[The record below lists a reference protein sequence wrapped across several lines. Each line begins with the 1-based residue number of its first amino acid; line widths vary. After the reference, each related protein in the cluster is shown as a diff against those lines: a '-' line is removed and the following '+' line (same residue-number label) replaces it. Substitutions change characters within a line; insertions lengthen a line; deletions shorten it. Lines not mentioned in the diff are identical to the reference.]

1 MIVTRYLALA
11 ALVSALPSGCNQSL
25 FDANAGDEPGPG
37 PGPGPGGDGGTAL
50 PDARMGGGDPDAAS
64 VPTTCPLPCTADAF
78 GDFVAEQNEPWR
90 YVEVRPDDPEGTGY
104 DEMTLVASTPPS
116 WTGAGSPA
124 ATIASCATPESP
136 ACADQTD
143 LLVLSAARP
152 NSTANYPALLWTA
165 PATASYRL
173 RGSWRMPTPEGSLNP
188 QQVYLGRNSQFDYVE
203 RQQNFAANTDFP
215 FDVTIDARAGDALS
229 LSAPG
234 GAAGMVGVRFY
245 ISQQQLGPGSCRTA
259 LDFTDP
265 EPLSNRCGSGAFRDS
280 TPATVDEAGPPGI
293 PGRARQF
300 VAGSSL
306 TYEGDPND
314 YSKDW
319 TVQFWALLDPGGAGE
334 QWLLSDLDC
343 TNKGGFGM
351 RYDGTQ
357 IHVNVLDRG
366 SDVISCAPE
375 GLPTPRS
382 FTASAGWHFFRISGA
397 FGGEN
402 AYLTVSTCMDGQLQ
416 TVDTITNSEMTTTEP
431 LTLGRLETLPAEFV
445 GRIADLRVF
454 ARALPCAGI

>member
-11 ALVSALPSGCNQSL
+11 VLVSVLPPGCNQSL
-25 FDANAGDEPGPG
+25 FDANVGNEPGPG

-64 VPTTCPLPCTADAF
+64 VPMTCPEPCTADAF
-78 GDFVAEQNEPWR
+78 RDFAAAQNTPWR
-90 YVEVRPDDPEGTGY
+90 YVEVRPDDPQGTGY
-104 DEMTLVASTPPS
+104 DDMTLVASTPPS

-143 LLVLSAARP
+143 LLVLSAAGS

-165 PATASYRL
+165 PETASYRL
-173 RGSWRMPTPEGSLNP
+173 RGSWRMPPPQGSPSP
-188 QQVYLGRNSQFDYVE
+188 QRVYLVRNSQFDYVE
-203 RQQNFAANTDFP
+203 RQQEFTPDADFP
-215 FDVTIDARAGDALS
+215 FDVTVDAREGDVLS

-234 GAAGMVGVRFY
+234 GAAGVVGVRFY
-245 ISQQQLGPGSCRTA
+245 ISQQQPGPGSCRTA

-265 EPLSNRCGSGAFRDS
+265 DPLSNRCGSGTFRDS
-280 TPATVDEAGPPGI
+280 TPATVDEAGPPGV

-319 TVQFWALLDPGGAGE
+319 TVQFWALLDASGSGE

-343 TNKGGFGM
+343 NAKGGLGV

-357 IHVNVLDRG
+357 IHVTVLDRG
-366 SDVISCAPE
+366 ADVTGCAAE
-375 GLPTPRS
+375 GLPPPQS
-382 FTASAGWHFFRISGA
+382 FAASAGWHFFRISGA
-397 FGGEN
+397 FDRNG
-402 AYLTVSTCMDGQLQ
+402 AYLTVNTCLDGQLQ
-416 TVDTITNSEMTTTEP
+416 TVQAITNSDMTTTEP
-431 LTLGRLETLPAEFV
+431 MTLGRLDTLPAEFV

-454 ARALPCAGI
+454 ARALPCSGI